1 MMDLSMSMLSPR
13 QRAWVIALA
22 VLITAITL
30 STVPFAARPLGP
42 NPVLFAALYSC
53 FFTAS
58 AITALAFGLQH
69 RSSGAFESGIL
80 GAAFGILAVIAPLY
94 ALASPGL
101 GLTGLLGAR
110 PATSSRLWAIWHLAF
125 LGCIAIYASRTP
137 AELAPAGT
145 SRRAAGRSA
154 TRRTVLIAALA
165 TLAASAIAW
174 FGDVPAVFPAS
185 DRHGQWLETGA
196 TITLGVIVIV
206 ALLRRSGGGHMLDAW
221 LALVV
226 LVLISDAVVTS
237 AGDEPFSLGWWI
249 ARCEHVTLSL
259 AIVTVLLSQTDR
271 TFTQA
276 LRAQLLL
283 AEQAMVD
290 GLTGIP
296 NRRKF
301 DRIAQ
306 EATAQSTRLRE
317 PLAFAMLDIDRF
329 KLFNDEFGHLAGDE
343 CLRAVAHALRAA
355 LRREADVVARYGGE
369 EFAFV
374 LPQTDLAA
382 AQALCQRVRAAV
394 EALAIPHATTSL
406 LQTVTVSIGVT
417 VYRSGETVESVVAR
431 ADEALYRAKANG
443 RNRVEIETAGALAGS
458 V

>member
-1 MMDLSMSMLSPR
+1 MDLSTSMLSPR
-13 QRAWVIALA
+13 QRAWVIVLA
-22 VLITAITL
+22 VLIIAVTL
-30 STVPFAARPLGP
+30 ATLPIAARPLGP
-42 NPVLFAALYSC
+42 NPALFAALYSC

-80 GAAFGILAVIAPLY
+80 GTAFGILAVIAPLY
-94 ALASPGL
+94 AISSPGL
-101 GLTGLLGAR
+101 GMTELVGAG

-125 LGCIAIYASRTP
+125 LGCIAIYAGHDPT
-137 AELAPAGT
+137 ELASAAE
-145 SRRAAGRSA
+145 SRRAVGRA
-154 TRRTVLIAALA
+154 AARRTTLLAAIG

-174 FGDVPAVFPAS
+174 FGDLPAVFAQHDKHS
-185 DRHGQWLETGA
+185 QWLETGA
-196 TITLGVIVIV
+196 TVVLGIVVIA

-221 LALVV
+221 LALAV

-237 AGDEPFSLGWWI
+237 AGLLPFSVGWWI

-271 TFTQA
+271 TYTQV

-283 AEQAMVD
+283 AEQAMID

-301 DRIAQ
+301 DRIAD
-306 EATAQSTRLRE
+306 ESTARSTAARE

-343 CLRAVAHALRAA
+343 CLRAVAHALRAT

-394 EALAIPHATTSL
+394 EALAIPHASTSL
-406 LQTVTVSIGVT
+406 LQFVTVSIGVT
-417 VYRSGETVESVVAR
+417 GFRYGETVESVISR

-443 RNRVEIETAGALAGS
+443 RNRVEIETASTFAGS